1 MREMS
6 RFRIG
11 AYNCQGLQD
20 YKKRADVFKWLKR
33 KKLDICCLVDTHC
46 KNEAGEEI
54 KWSNQWGYKGFFSS
68 FNSQSRGIAVLFNNT
83 FEYKLHSPPVNDPE
97 GRFCILD
104 LTLFQQR
111 FTLAVVY
118 GPNNDD
124 PNFFL
129 QLS

>member
-1 MREMS
+1 MS

-54 KWSNQWGYKGFFSS
+54 KWSNQWDTKDFLVVSIVRVGELLSCS
-68 FNSQSRGIAVLFNNT
+68 IIHLNT
-83 FEYKLHSPPVNDPE
+83 NYIHHL
-97 GRFCILD
+97 
-104 LTLFQQR
+104 
-111 FTLAVVY
+111 
-118 GPNNDD
+118 
-124 PNFFL
+124 
-129 QLS
+129 